1 MTQDIALLRS
11 QLNEETAKADWLE
24 LQPFFAKGQLIHV
37 SASVDLVEVAAHV
50 AGDDMAYVTQLMQAG
65 KIGKLDDAT
74 AIDWHERRPAIWT
87 VVVAPWILVQEAA
100 H

>member
-11 QLNEETAKADWLE
+11 QLNGETAKADWQE

-37 SASVDLVEVAAHV
+37 SASLDLVEVAAHV
-50 AGDDMAYVTQLMQAG
+50 ASDDTTYVTQLMQSG
-65 KIGKLDDAT
+65 RIGKLDDAT
-74 AIDWHERRPAIWT
+74 AIDWNERRPAIWS
-87 VVVAPWILVQEAA
+87 VVVAPWILVQEDV